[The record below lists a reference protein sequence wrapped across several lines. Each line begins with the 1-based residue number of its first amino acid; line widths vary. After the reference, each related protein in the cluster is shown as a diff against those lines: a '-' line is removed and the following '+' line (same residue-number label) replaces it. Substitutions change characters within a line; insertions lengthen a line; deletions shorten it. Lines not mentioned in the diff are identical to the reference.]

1 MPGTPTS
8 YARRSTARS
17 ASRHPLGS
25 VRPAGPTDAR
35 QPRAAPAAPAPG
47 TGRRGVLAFEPA
59 VGGRLTET
67 YADGS
72 VFVIGVIGVWEPPR
86 RLVVSWCQASFSPEQ
101 STELHVGF
109 EPAGPGETRV
119 SIEHYGW
126 DALPAEH
133 AARHGFPLPAF
144 QLRFAE
150 WWRALLANAL
160 LPSPNHATA
169 KGPR

>member
-8 YARRSTARS
+8 CARRSTARS
-17 ASRHPLGS
+17 ASSRAFGS
-25 VRPAGPTDAR
+25 VRPARLPDASR
-35 QPRAAPAAPAPG
+35 PQAAPAAPAPG
-47 TGRRGVLAFEPA
+47 TGRRGVLALEPG

-67 YADGS
+67 DADGS
-72 VFVIGVIGVWEPPR
+72 VFVIGVIGVREPPR
-86 RLVVSWCQASFSPEQ
+86 RLVVSWCQASFPPEQ

-150 WWRALLANAL
+150 WWRALLADAFPPIPGL
-160 LPSPNHATA
+160 ATG
-169 KGPR
+169 KEQW